1 MSYDTSQN
9 LLYSIQRNGTL
20 TVYNAQNGF
29 KLIFSTSLGI
39 DVLCACMSN
48 DVIFA
53 GSKGGNIAIF
63 DIASK
68 QIYPISSEIP
78 LRVISHLLARS
89 SIEPICDSR

>member
-1 MSYDTSQN
+1 MGYDSSQN
-9 LLYSIQRNGTL
+9 LLFSVQRNGTL

-29 KLIFSTSLGI
+29 KLIYSTSLGI
-39 DVLCACMSN
+39 DVLCACMSDN
-48 DVIFA
+48 VIFA

-78 LRVISHLLARS
+78 LRVISYLLVRS
-89 SIEPICDSR
+89 SIESICDP